1 MIAIQLPCATQDSSA
16 TQTEPE
22 ELSGYLASMVLVEGS
37 SFMMGDVFGEGRED
51 EMLAHQVTVDDFY
64 LSPYEITVAEY
75 REFVE
80 DSGYVTS
87 AEGPKDVEKQ
97 MELIRQLM
105 ERPPEEEA
113 RRIADEV
120 LSYSGCTWWDNEN
133 LRFGGDPDINWR
145 KHFFEQTDSDPVVCL
160 SWNDSIHY
168 CNWLSEKEGLPA
180 AYDLKTG
187 ELLDENGNPT
197 RDLIL
202 VRGYR
207 LPTEAEWEYAAR
219 EGGKRVRFG
228 NGKNIAE
235 SNEIN
240 FRADAEG
247 VPFSVVGEYRKATTP
262 VGSFA
267 PNALGL
273 YDMSGNSWEW
283 VHDYYGPYSVEQS
296 VNPICSEGYK
306 RVLRSGRWGGD
317 ASEIRAARRDEYE
330 AANRCDASGFR
341 IARSK

>member
-1 MIAIQLPCATQDSSA
+1 MARPSEGESRW
-16 TQTEPE
+16 
-22 ELSGYLASMVLVEGS
+22 LV
-37 SFMMGDVFGEGRED
+37 D
-51 EMLAHQVTVDDFY
+51 E
-64 LSPYEITVAEY
+64 I
-75 REFVE
+75 
-80 DSGYVTS
+80 
-87 AEGPKDVEKQ
+87 
-97 MELIRQLM
+97 
-105 ERPPEEEA
+105 
-113 RRIADEV
+113 
-120 LSYSGCTWWDNEN
+120 LSYSGSAWWDNDN
-133 LRFGGDPDINWR
+133 LRFGMDPDINWR
-145 KHFFEQTDSDPVVCL
+145 KHFFEQSDREPAVCL
-160 SWNDSIHY
+160 SWDDSIHY

-197 RDLIL
+197 RDLTL

-219 EGGKRVRFG
+219 EGGKQVRFG
-228 NGKNIAE
+228 NGGDIARAGK
-235 SNEIN
+235 IN
-240 FRADAEG
+240 YRADAEG
-247 VPFSVVGEYRKATTP
+247 ISYSEPGEYRMKTTP

-273 YDMSGNSWEW
+273 YDMSGNALKW
-283 VHDYYGPYSVEQS
+283 VYDYYGPYSVEQS

-306 RVLRSGRWGGD
+306 RVIRGCRWGGD